1 MHTCDQMVHSLF
13 IMISSAVVD
22 IDLHSHHHGFFFLPP
37 RGREALTQFFP
48 VIKFDT
54 KAKKKYRS
62 KNSFC
67 KLHEIIRTTENNE
80 KKTLTN

>member
-54 KAKKKYRS
+54 KAKKNIDLKILFANYM
-62 KNSFC
+62 
-67 KLHEIIRTTENNE
+67 KLSEQKIMKR
-80 KKTLTN
+80 KLSQ